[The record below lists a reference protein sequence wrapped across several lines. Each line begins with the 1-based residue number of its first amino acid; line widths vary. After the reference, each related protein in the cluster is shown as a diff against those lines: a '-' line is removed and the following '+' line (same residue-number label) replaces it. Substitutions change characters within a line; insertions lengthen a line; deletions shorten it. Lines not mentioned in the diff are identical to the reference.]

1 MSSSTDLR
9 LRDSIITVFGP
20 PGSGK
25 TNFMKWLLRQPQ
37 YRRHI
42 VFDPMKEYDSGEY
55 NVYRPSGRRYDD
67 GGNAELNDLIDD
79 MVISAEEAV
88 RPRFVVV
95 DEANRTIPNRKDP
108 GPAVADL
115 IDFNRHF
122 ATSLVAVARR
132 PSQLNTDL
140 ENLSNHIFVFGGRG
154 KNDYRSYSDTHRD
167 LPQALEEKEQYQPV
181 YVSSEGDLRIFD
193 SVPNLGETPTL

>member
-1 MSSSTDLR
+1 MR
-9 LRDSIITVFGP
+9 FENSIVTVYGP

-25 TNFMKWLLRQPQ
+25 TNYIKWLLRQPQ

-55 NVYRPSGRRYDD
+55 NVFRPSSRRYDD

-79 MVISAEEAV
+79 MVISAPGDV
-88 RPRFVVV
+88 RPKFIVV
-95 DEANRTIPNRKDP
+95 DEANRVIPNRKDP

-122 ATSLVAVARR
+122 GVSLITIARR
-132 PSQLNTDL
+132 PTQLNTDL
-140 ENLSNHIFVFGGRG
+140 ENLANHIFIFGGRG
-154 KNDYRSYSDTHRD
+154 KNDYRSYADIHRD
-167 LPQALEEKEQYQPV
+167 LPEAIEEKEQYEPV
-181 YVSSEGDLRIFD
+181 YVSGDGDLRIFD
-193 SVPNLGETPTL
+193 KVPSLGETPTL